1 LNAYYSVSYQVAPY
15 TTYTKADLLAC
26 PNVG

>member
-1 LNAYYSVSYQVAPY
+1 LNAYYSVSYQVDPW

-26 PNVG
+26 ADI